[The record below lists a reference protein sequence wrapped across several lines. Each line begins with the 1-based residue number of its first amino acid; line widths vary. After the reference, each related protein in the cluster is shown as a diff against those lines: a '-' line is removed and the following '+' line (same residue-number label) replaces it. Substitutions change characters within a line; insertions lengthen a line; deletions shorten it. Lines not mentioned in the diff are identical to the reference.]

1 MIVPGADL
9 EEATVLAEDLR
20 AAVASEPLSNG
31 RRVTISAGVSAST
44 RGETFSYRDV
54 LREAD
59 LALYAAK
66 ESGRNRVCPAGTQHP
81 ASSPTPQ
88 AGLAGAAV
96 GA

>member
-1 MIVPGADL
+1 M
-9 EEATVLAEDLR
+9 
-20 AAVASEPLSNG
+20 ASGLH
-31 RRVTISAGVSAST
+31 RWLFAGVD
-44 RGETFSYRDV
+44 RDR
-54 LREAD
+54 LLDMDRR